1 MAKYRN
7 NLPQLNGKTV
17 LTDGGLETVMV
28 FQEGI
33 DLPEFAAFHLLGTAE
48 GRQKLSDYFVPYVD
62 IARASGTGLLLE
74 SFTWRASADWGVRLG
89 LSRRE
94 IEQVNRDSISFLQ
107 GIRASCETDD
117 TPMVISGCL
126 GPRGDG
132 YDPGELM
139 TVAQAQAYHAHQID
153 TLADTAADMISALTM
168 NNVEEA
174 TGVALAARAADIPVA
189 ISFTVETD
197 GNLPT
202 GQSLKD
208 AIAEVDAATG
218 ASPAYFM
225 INCAHPTHFEGAL
238 AGLDRVQGLRA
249 NASRCSHEELDN
261 SEVLDD
267 GNPVELGQQFVA
279 LMRDNPQLTV
289 LDGCCGTDHRHIA
302 EIGQA
307 TRMAA

>member
-74 SFTWRASADWGVRLG
+74 SFTWPASADWGDRLG

-174 TGVALAARAADIPVA
+174 TGVALAARAADIPVT

-289 LDGCCGTDHRHIA
+289 LGGCCGTDHRHIA